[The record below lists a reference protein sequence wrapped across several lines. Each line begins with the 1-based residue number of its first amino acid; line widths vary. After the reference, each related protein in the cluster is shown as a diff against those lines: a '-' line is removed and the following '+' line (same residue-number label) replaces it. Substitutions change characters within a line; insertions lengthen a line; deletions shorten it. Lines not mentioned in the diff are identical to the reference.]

1 MSLKT
6 VIKHHLLFR
15 HSSDLSFQRA
25 VITQTLMLY
34 NYNHHITV
42 RERKNIHP
50 DTMLCIVLINT
61 LPSLPNTH
69 TLTLP
74 NKHALPIKHLVI
86 VALHVSLFLRK
97 IPVYYNFGLI
107 A

>member
-50 DTMLCIVLINT
+50 DTINALYST
-61 LPSLPNTH
+61 HKHSLTNTH
-69 TLTLP
+69 ILTLP
-74 NKHALPIKHLVI
+74 NKHALLIKHSVI